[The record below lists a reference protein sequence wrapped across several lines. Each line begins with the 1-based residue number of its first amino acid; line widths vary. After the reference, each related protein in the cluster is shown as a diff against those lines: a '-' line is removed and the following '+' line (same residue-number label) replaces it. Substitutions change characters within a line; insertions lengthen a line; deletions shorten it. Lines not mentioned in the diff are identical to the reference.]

1 MEPWD
6 IWFVVAALIVAGT
19 AAVYDARTGH
29 IPDLVSYV
37 PLVLGPIAHVIV
49 AWKLMP
55 NAALS
60 DALMEGGLSIAGI
73 LVCAFMPVL
82 MFRKNALGGGD
93 VKVFAA
99 LGALGQV
106 SLGLEMQLYAFVLA
120 AVIAPA
126 RVAYEGNLQRTLKN
140 SVTLFTN
147 AFLPADRRK
156 AIDAESVTWFR
167 LGPCIFLGTLLTAL
181 LRYDEIFK

>member
-1 MEPWD
+1 ME
-6 IWFVVAALIVAGT
+6 IWFLLGALVVAGL
-19 AAVYDARTGH
+19 AAYFDWRTGH

-37 PLVLGPIAHVIV
+37 PLVLAPIAHAIL
-49 AWKLMP
+49 AWKYIP
-55 NAALS
+55 GCTTT
-60 DALMEGGLSIAGI
+60 DALMEGGISLLGI
-73 LVCAFMPVL
+73 VLCSVMPLL

-106 SLGLEMQLYAFVLA
+106 SLGVEMQLYAFVLA

-126 RVAYEGNLQRTLKN
+126 RIAYEGNLRRTLKN
-140 SVTLFTN
+140 CGVLLTN
-147 AFLPADRRK
+147 AFLPPEKRKTIEAD
-156 AIDAESVTWFR
+156 SVTWFR

-181 LRYDEIFK
+181 LHYEEFMPR

>member
-1 MEPWD
+1 MEIWD

-37 PLVLGPIAHVIV
+37 PLVLGPIAHALV
-49 AWKLMP
+49 AWKLTP
-55 NAALS
+55 NATFGLA
-60 DALMEGGLSIAGI
+60 AMEGGLSLAGI
-73 LVCAFMPVL
+73 LICAFMPVL

-106 SLGLEMQLYAFVLA
+106 SLGLEMELYAFVLA

-126 RVAYEGNLQRTLKN
+126 RIAYDGNLKRTLRN
-140 SVTLFTN
+140 SATLFMN
-147 AFLPADRRK
+147 AFLPAERRK

-167 LGPCIFLGTLLTAL
+167 LGPCIFLGVLLTAL
-181 LRYDEIFK
+181 LRYDEILK